1 MQHTCVVTT
10 KKASAQLT
18 VRYFPVTQTEMRD
31 GLPVEEKK
39 AWPRDNQLMTK
50 HDQVSSY
57 IKLITGIEK

>member
-39 AWPRDNQLMTK
+39 AWPRDNLVMLVWSLV
-50 HDQVSSY
+50 D
-57 IKLITGIEK
+57 